1 VQQVQGQQRV
11 PLGRL
16 RQVRVRV
23 RAPGLKKRLTKN
35 GQFLLKGPCLPEVLQ

>member
-16 RQVRVRV
+16 RQQVRV